1 MSEKTVAVYMTRPVI
16 QFAAQYG
23 VDLEK
28 LYTTVG
34 FNPELLKTPDEHIP
48 RSIHYGIWREIVRL
62 TGNEN
67 LGLHL
72 GEAFSLS
79 HYGIVG
85 YVLLNCQTLNEVFEK
100 FCKYTCLFCQ
110 EMLTQFTI
118 SDGMAFFECNSIP
131 GCKPD
136 DNLLETSRHD
146 TECTFASSLP
156 TIKMLT
162 GRALR
167 PIAVWFRHQPP
178 ADLSEYNRIFQCDV
192 KFSMPVDRLIFDANC
207 LEWSV
212 LSSNANL
219 LSFFEEEAEAT
230 LNQLNGDD
238 CYAAKVTQAIVQN
251 LKGEL
256 PTVNAIASDLAMSTR
271 QLQRVLKV
279 EGTSFQKL
287 LDQTR
292 QDIALQYLKDPTIAI
307 HSIAFLLGFS
317 EPSAFNRAFKRWT
330 GKTPRSYRLNG
341 EKRLQGNQRSPQP
354 LGSYSDKKKI
364 AAVVN

>member
-1 MSEKTVAVYMTRPVI
+1 MHEKTVAVYMTRPVI
-16 QFAAQYG
+16 QFAAQRG
-23 VDLEK
+23 VDIEK
-28 LYTTVG
+28 LCTTVG
-34 FNPELLKTPDEHIP
+34 FNPELLKTPDTPIP
-48 RSIHYGIWREIVRL
+48 RSLHYAIWREAIKQ
-62 TGNEN
+62 TGDNN
-67 LGLHL
+67 LALHL

-79 HYGIVG
+79 HYGIAG

-110 EMLTQFTI
+110 EMLTQLAM
-118 SDGMAFFECNSIP
+118 SEGMAFFDCNSTP

-136 DNLLETSRHD
+136 DDLLETARYD
-146 TECTFASSLP
+146 TECTFASSFP

-162 GRALR
+162 GKALR

-219 LSFFEEEAEAT
+219 LSFFEEQAKVIVD
-230 LNQLNGDD
+230 QLNSDD
-238 CYAAKVTQAIVQN
+238 RYTVKVTQAIVQK
-251 LKGEL
+251 LKGDL
-256 PTVNAIASDLAMSTR
+256 PTVNAIASDLTMSTR
-271 QLQRVLKV
+271 QLQRALKV

-287 LDQTR
+287 LNQTR
-292 QDIALQYLKDPTIAI
+292 QAIASQYLKDPTIPI
-307 HSIAFLLGFS
+307 HSVAFLLGFS

-330 GKTPRSYRLNG
+330 GKTPGDYR
-341 EKRLQGNQRSPQP
+341 
-354 LGSYSDKKKI
+354 
-364 AAVVN
+364 

>member
-1 MSEKTVAVYMTRPVI
+1 MREKTVAIYMTRPVI
-16 QFAAQYG
+16 QFVAQQG
-23 VDLEK
+23 VDLET
-28 LYTTVG
+28 LYTAVG
-34 FNPELLKTPDEHIP
+34 FNPELLKMPDTAIS
-48 RSIHYGIWREIVRL
+48 RSLHYAIWREAIRQ
-62 TGNEN
+62 TGDDN
-67 LGLHL
+67 LALHL
-72 GEAFSLS
+72 GEVFSLS

-110 EMLTQFTI
+110 EMLTQLTI

-136 DNLLETSRHD
+136 DDLLETARYD
-146 TECTFASSLP
+146 TECTFASSLS
-156 TIKMLT
+156 TIKALT
-162 GRALR
+162 GKVLR
-167 PIAVWFRHQPP
+167 PVAVWFRHQLP

-192 KFSMPVDRLIFDANC
+192 KFSMPVNRLIFDANC
-207 LEWSV
+207 LEWLV
-212 LSSNANL
+212 LSNNANL
-219 LSFFEEEAEAT
+219 LSFFEERAEVI
-230 LNQLNGDD
+230 LDQLSGDD
-238 CYAAKVTQAIVQN
+238 LCTAKVTLAIVQR

-271 QLQRVLKV
+271 QLQRALKV

-292 QDIALQYLKDPTIAI
+292 QDLALQYLKDPTISI

-330 GKTPRSYRLNG
+330 GKTPGDYR
-341 EKRLQGNQRSPQP
+341 
-354 LGSYSDKKKI
+354 
-364 AAVVN
+364 

>member
-1 MSEKTVAVYMTRPVI
+1 MREKTVAIYMTRPVI
-16 QFAAQYG
+16 QFAAQHG
-23 VDLEK
+23 INIEN
-28 LYTTVG
+28 LYTNIG
-34 FNPELLKTPDEHIP
+34 FDPELLKTPDKHIP
-48 RSIHYGIWREIVRL
+48 RSLHYGIWHEVIRQ
-62 TGNEN
+62 TKNDN

-110 EMLTQFTI
+110 EMLTHLTLF
-118 SDGMAFFECNSIP
+118 DGLAFFECNSIP

-136 DNLLETSRHD
+136 EALLETARYD
-146 TECTFASSLP
+146 TECTFASALP
-156 TIKMLT
+156 TIKSLT
-162 GRALR
+162 GKVLR
-167 PIAVWFRHQPP
+167 PLEVWFRHQRP
-178 ADLSEYNRIFQCDV
+178 ADLSEYERIFQCDV
-192 KFSMPVDRLIFDANC
+192 KFSMPVNRLIFDANC
-207 LEWSV
+207 LNWSV

-219 LSFFEEEAEAT
+219 LSFFEEQAEAT

-238 CYAAKVTQAIVQN
+238 LYTAKVSQAIVQK

-256 PTVNAIASDLAMSTR
+256 PTVNAIASDLTMSTR
-271 QLQRVLKV
+271 QLQRALKV

-292 QDIALQYLKDPTIAI
+292 QNIALKYLKDPSTPI

-317 EPSAFNRAFKRWT
+317 ETSAFNRAFKRWT
-330 GKTPRSYRLNG
+330 GKTPGDYR
-341 EKRLQGNQRSPQP
+341 QS
-354 LGSYSDKKKI
+354 
-364 AAVVN
+364 